1 MNCLCALAVLASVTT
16 VAFLVEAWLYR
27 RRLNGSPIRV
37 HVNGTR
43 GKSSVARLIAAGLR
57 GGGVRTCA
65 KTTGT
70 LARMIFPNG
79 EELPIFRP
87 ARANV
92 SEQTRVVRAAAN
104 AKAEALVIEC
114 MALQP
119 LLQSTCELQ
128 LVRSTHGVI
137 TNARADHL
145 DVMGPD
151 RIGVA
156 YALSGTTPVGGT
168 LFTAESRLDSLQVM
182 QHAAKDRGSEMQIIT
197 KNDSAKVTEE
207 ELSQFSYL
215 EHAENVALAL
225 RVCESIGVEREEAL
239 RGMWA
244 ATPDPGAMKVHTTD
258 VQAMPLFDSV
268 QPTEPSVFHFVNGFA
283 ANDPES
289 TQQLW
294 ETAFNRFPDSDRRV
308 MVMNCR
314 EDRPDRSE
322 IMGAAIGKWSAA
334 DQVVVIGTGTELF
347 IKAAK
352 KSGVDPSRIVCL
364 GNVESPEEVA
374 EAIACDDALCESGVM
389 VMGIGNVKNGGFAL
403 DNFFEEHSSWVPQ
416 RVAAA
421 MQEATPSRASA
432 AGAS

>member
-1 MNCLCALAVLASVTT
+1 MNCLCALATLATITIVG
-16 VAFLVEAWLYR
+16 FLVEAWLYR
-27 RRLNGSPIRV
+27 RRLNGIPIRV

-57 GGGVRTCA
+57 GGGIRTCA

-70 LARMIFPNG
+70 LARMIFPSG

-92 SEQTRVVRAAAN
+92 IEQKRVVRAAAN
-104 AKAEALVIEC
+104 VNAEALVIEC

-145 DVMGPD
+145 DVMGPGRLD
-151 RIGVA
+151 VA
-156 YALSGTTPVGGT
+156 TALSGTTPVGGK
-168 LFTAESRLDSLQVM
+168 LFTAESRIDSLQVM
-182 QHAAKDRGSEMQIIT
+182 KHAAQDRGSELQIIT
-197 KNDSAKVTEE
+197 KNDSDQITEE
-207 ELSQFSYL
+207 ELAQFSYL

-225 RVCESIGVEREEAL
+225 RVCDSIGVGREEAL

-258 VQAMPLFDSV
+258 VQAMPSYDSS

-289 TQQLW
+289 TEQLW

-322 IMGAAIGKWSAA
+322 IMGAA
-334 DQVVVIGTGTELF
+334 D
-347 IKAAK
+347 
-352 KSGVDPSRIVCL
+352 R
-364 GNVESPEEVA
+364 
-374 EAIACDDALCESGVM
+374 
-389 VMGIGNVKNGGFAL
+389 
-403 DNFFEEHSSWVPQ
+403 
-416 RVAAA
+416 
-421 MQEATPSRASA
+421 
-432 AGAS
+432 